1 MHKKKHKILYGSLL
15 ITLLFFL
22 NITLP
27 AQNPATVN
35 SVLEGTI
42 VEETTGLPLEGAN
55 IQIEGVTN
63 QTTTDAKGQ
72 FILKTGQK
80 FPYNIVITFV
90 GYEKKVILA
99 DGSPIAIRLRP
110 ASSQLD
116 DVVVVGYG
124 TQRKKD
130 LTGSV
135 TTVNKSF
142 LENRPLTNSSQAL
155 QGVQGL
161 YVNQAGGQP
170 GNDVATINIRGIGTI
185 NNNDPLVLLN
195 GVPYDLKDI
204 NPADIE
210 SISVLKDAS
219 AASIYGSRAAN
230 GVILVTTKEGKKG
243 APQVSYND
251 YFGWQKATYLP
262 DVVTSIA
269 DYMVARNQASV
280 NEKQP
285 LVFTDADIEAARTGT
300 DPNLYPNTNWYD
312 LMFKTAPIQNHTL
325 QVSGGGDAVR
335 YAVSLDYLN
344 QDGILIQTNAKR
356 YALNANLNFNISKR
370 LKAGLNLSGTYWN
383 RHEPAEGANTLIGNI
398 SRALPFHSAV
408 LSNGNYADQR
418 YLVPGHN
425 VFRNPYAKAIE
436 GGLDTKTERIF
447 ANAFAEYTFPLNIV
461 YKANVAVNKFDG
473 LQSRF
478 VPQINLYSPN
488 NPDSVSSTL
497 RYDNPTAR
505 SAARFDENNLNTS
518 FYQTLSWSK
527 ALADIHNVS
536 LLTGYSRESF
546 DNTSFDAYTEG
557 FLGNELTEINAGTT
571 NKDANGTSSQTRL
584 ESYFG
589 RAAYNFDKR
598 YFIEF
603 NFRYDGSSRFAE
615 NNRWGFFPAVS
626 GAWRIS
632 NEAFFQNVKAV
643 NDLKIRGSWGK
654 LGNQNIP
661 LYSYLNGVDI
671 NQGYSFNNTTVAGS
685 AVISLSDPNISWETT
700 TISNLGL
707 DLGLWDGLLGITLDA
722 YNKKTTDILARI
734 NVPSQVGN
742 LQGPVTNLYSM
753 SNKGLEI
760 AVTHENTLGKDF
772 RYNLGAGIA
781 FNRNK
786 VDFLNGDVQYSGD
799 GSLWAIKEGHPV
811 NSYYLYV
818 AEGIFQSQE
827 EIDQHAF
834 QSSVTAPG
842 DIKYKDIDGN
852 GKIDSDDRIIT
863 GRTVPQYTYNF
874 NLGVSYRRFSLSA
887 FFQGVQGIDIY
898 PIYNLSFP
906 LYNGA
911 GLTKDQLENSW
922 TQDHPD
928 AKYPRLGE
936 PKRGSGIN
944 YINSTFWLKDASYL
958 RLKNILLS
966 YDIPVHILDLIQI
979 KKARLFVNAQNY
991 LTFSKYKNTDP
1002 ERNTFKQDI
1011 SEYPTAKTITVGVN
1025 INF

>member
-1 MHKKKHKILYGSLL
+1 MKRVLYFFVILL
-15 ITLLFFL
+15 I
-22 NITLP
+22 ILP
-27 AQNPATVN
+27 FTSTGQEQPKTTVN
-35 SVLEGTI
+35 AVLKGSVRDSA
-42 VEETTGLPLEGAN
+42 TGRPLSD
-55 IQIEGVTN
+55 ISVQIKGITN
-63 QTTTDAKGQ
+63 GTTTDDNGE
-72 FILKTGQK
+72 FTLYTGQK
-80 FPYNIVITFV
+80 FPFTITVTSV
-90 GYEKKVILA
+90 GYEPKEIVA
-99 DGSPIAIRLRP
+99 EGSPVNVLLKAGTG
-110 ASSQLD
+110 QLEGI
-116 DVVVVGYG
+116 VVVGYG

-135 TTVNKSF
+135 TTVSKSF
-142 LENRPLTNSSQAL
+142 IENRPLTNSSQAL

-170 GNDVATINIRGIGTI
+170 GNDVATIRIRGIGTI

-243 APQVSYND
+243 TPQVSYND

-262 DVVTSIA
+262 DVVTNIA

-280 NEKQP
+280 NENQP
-285 LVFTDADIEAARTGT
+285 LVFTDADIESARTGT
-300 DPNLYPNTNWYD
+300 DPDLYPNADWYG

-325 QVSGGGDAVR
+325 QVSGGGDAVL
-335 YAVSLDYLN
+335 YAVSLDYLD
-344 QDGILIQTNAKR
+344 QDGILIQTSAKR
-356 YALNANLNFNISKR
+356 YSLNANLNFNITRR
-370 LKAGLNLSGTYWN
+370 LKAGLSLAGTYWN
-383 RHEPAEGANTLIGNI
+383 RHEPEEGANTLVGNI
-398 SRALPFHSAV
+398 SRALPFQGAV

-447 ANAFAEYTFPLNIV
+447 ANAFAEYTFPLDIV
-461 YKANVAVNKFDG
+461 YKLNFAVNKYDG

-478 VPQINLYSPN
+478 VPQINLYSPY

-505 SAARFDENNLNTS
+505 SAARFDENDLNTS
-518 FYQTLSWSK
+518 FFQTLSWNKTLS
-527 ALADIHNVS
+527 DVHNIS
-536 LLTGYSRESF
+536 LLAGYSRESF
-546 DNTSFDAYTEG
+546 NNASFDAYIEG

-571 NKDANGTSSQTRL
+571 NKDANGTSSKTRL

-589 RAAYNFDKR
+589 RATYNFDRR

-603 NFRYDGSSRFAE
+603 DFRYDGSSRFAK

-632 NEAFFQNVKAV
+632 NEAFFRNVKAV
-643 NDLKIRGSWGK
+643 NDLKIRGSWGR

-671 NQGYSFNNTTVAGS
+671 NQGYSFNNSTVPGS
-685 AVISLSDPNISWETT
+685 AVIALSDPNISWETT
-700 TISNLGL
+700 TVSNIGL
-707 DLGLWDGLLGITLDA
+707 DLGLWNGLLGITVDA

-734 NVPSQVGN
+734 NVPAQVGN

-760 AVTHENTLGKDF
+760 TVTHEKALGKYF

-781 FNRNK
+781 FNKNK

-799 GSLWAIKEGHPV
+799 GSLWAIKEGYPV

-818 AEGIFQSQE
+818 AEGIFQSQD
-827 EIDQHAF
+827 EIDKHAF

-842 DIKYKDIDGN
+842 DIKYKDLDGN

-874 NLGVSYRRFSLSA
+874 NLGVSHRRFNLTA
-887 FFQGVQGIDIY
+887 FFQGVQGIDMY

-922 TQDHPD
+922 TQDYPD
-928 AKYPRLGE
+928 DRYPRLGE

-944 YINSTFWLKDASYL
+944 YKNSTFWLRDASYL
-958 RLKNILLS
+958 RIKNILLS
-966 YDIPVHILDLIQI
+966 YDIPVYVLDLLHI
-979 KKARLFVNAQNY
+979 KKARLFINVQNY

-1002 ERNTFKQDI
+1002 ERNTFQQDI
-1011 SEYPTAKTITVGVN
+1011 SEYPTVKTITVGVN